1 MLHSQMRRGDHL
13 VLGDLH
19 DTARPKESTSYCW
32 KYDVQ
37 CRGVL
42 TANQAVTGRC
52 FGEKGFRSG
61 LENGILLCELL
72 NSIKPGLV
80 KKVNRLPTPIAGL
93 DNITLFLRGCE
104 ELGLKG
110 TQLFD
115 PSDLQDTSIR
125 ANIKGSD
132 CCRKLKN
139 VLITIY
145 WLGKAANSCA
155 SYSGPT
161 LNLKEF
167 EGLLSQMRKEAE
179 DLESPKRSIRDS
191 GYIDCWDSERSDSLS
206 PPRHGRDDS
215 FDSLDSFG
223 SRSQQTPS
231 PDVVI
236 RGSSDGRGSDSESDV
251 PHRKMPDT
259 RKDDMLARRTSCNE
273 PRSAMP
279 FNQYLPNKSNHSAYV
294 PTPLRKKAADG
305 EEFRKS
311 WSTATSPIGGERPFS
326 HPETIE
332 EENCEDDG
340 RAPCKRRGGPED
352 DPRAVTSRVDNI
364 QCQEIGQSQ
373 SQTDGPKKSLQ
384 HMWEGKDEEE
394 VKRLQRLEKAGIR
407 VLPASVR
414 YSSPKP
420 ASEESQPAPPD
431 IILRRENDFLKSQ
444 QERES
449 DSEEEEQRLPDIE
462 KDDLASRK
470 ARMNQLKPKVPH
482 NQFLP
487 MPCSKSE
494 EKWENIKK
502 ATHRVTSSSLDRQL
516 QGVTSESQTQVPSPG
531 PSEILTRRENPFLK
545 PLQNDSEEEEQGG
558 QVTVPNVQRDDL
570 AKRRAQ
576 GGPAPYRETQPF
588 VKASITQSDLEK
600 WERLKLSTDTSES
613 QTQVPSPGPSEILT
627 RRENPF
633 LKPLQNDSEEE
644 EQGGQVT
651 VPNVQR
657 DDLAKRRAQGGPAP
671 YRETQPFVKASITQS
686 DLEKWERLKLSTDTS
701 ESQAQV
707 QVQSPSPS
715 EILTRRENPF
725 LKPLQND
732 SEEEEQGGQVTVP
745 NVQRDD
751 LAKRR
756 AQGGPAPYRDTQP
769 FVKASITQS
778 DLEKWERLKLSTDTS
793 EGTSK
798 PLCQACMDKGLP
810 AIEAETAALDDLA
823 SRRARANRKALGS
836 KQRFVHF
843 GPVTE
848 IDQKCW
854 EKLSIA
860 RAESESE
867 SAGYGSHSEAE
878 ASRCLVSAASSSIQH
893 IEQVAS
899 EPQQS
904 FIAKYCP
911 GSFSFVQAVCTPTR
925 QEGAQRPA
933 ETQEDS
939 EEGGQEERQPNP
951 EKDDMLARRTGA
963 FQKTSSSPT
972 YNKFLPMPASLQ
984 QKKEGTKG
992 TIKEEMTKQSSS
1004 SALSSPEDQY
1014 RQVTPT
1020 STATVSV
1027 TTKESPRTTGTF
1039 LQLRKREMAKEEEE
1053 EQEEEAVKESFPDL
1067 EKDDMMSCRALAFH
1081 RQTATAASQFLPVPA
1096 SQQTGT
1102 SEVSQCLPVPASQ
1115 QTRTSEAN
1123 KDDDKPRRRP
1133 SWLDDDLPPTYSHRA
1148 SVSDDAESMSM
1159 IDMRCEEE
1167 AILQPHSKAR
1177 HEHLHDLHN
1186 RLREEEDKWQDDL
1199 ARWKNRRRSA
1209 SQDLIK
1215 KEEERKKV
1223 ERLMSG
1229 DRDLSERRKSI
1240 KTYREIVEEKER
1252 REKELHEAYKNARS
1266 PEEAETI
1273 LRRYT
1278 QRFTVS
1284 EAVLEGLEMP
1294 KFLQRSLS
1302 VDSDTP
1308 LSPTKE
1314 ASNPMK
1320 YLRQQSLPA
1329 PKFTATVEATISV
1342 VPQPQ
1347 VSPPQTS
1354 PTQTVSTKAVPI
1366 LSPKPY
1372 SQPKNS
1378 QPGLRSFTVDGIVR
1392 VNGEAFSG
1400 AEAEKESTPVKI
1412 PPTKSQGIESTARV
1426 NTAPVKSHT
1435 SPFKSQENTE
1445 VNTSPAKIH
1454 LESRVDASPVS
1465 SPEKPPV
1472 NSQKDTCGMDSAP
1485 ARPTSLLTDPCR
1497 ENLVSEEQGL
1507 YLKTQQDKETEPSQK
1522 DEERA
1527 VQALETPTRSVEIS
1541 VVTEQKDDDNENSP
1555 REGHLNVN
1563 YQSTAVLNTV
1573 QYSLTTKQ
1581 PEQKNVA
1588 SETRQVSPTEI
1599 LTSYLP
1605 VKKELTSSGSALP
1618 RGWESCVHREFFT
1631 QSDSGPS
1638 EENSNIPVPPFS
1650 LPKRND
1656 YWSWDPEEER
1666 KRQERWQ
1673 QEQER
1678 LLQEKY
1684 QREQEKL
1691 KQEWE
1696 RAQKEV
1702 EEEERRYHEEERKIL
1717 EETVAPLTPRSST
1730 LSSPSRSDQ
1739 PLLPLDPEGPIVM
1752 SLADWERKQE
1762 LLEKQAQRSKAEAC
1776 EKDEKPRQ
1784 TTNQQAV
1791 AKEQEPTVKTEE
1803 QVKVTESSH
1812 SHTETLAQSKKNSQ
1826 KLLSD
1831 NSNPAASELEFISGA
1846 SWNNKQPRTKQP
1858 VEVWRKTASLDRSW
1872 SQTAVAGGMKRSGSY
1887 ENLGTTPS
1895 KSSPCSPNLQTQSP
1909 NRSIS
1914 GKKLCSSCAQPLGKG
1929 AAMIIETL
1937 SLYFHI
1943 QCFKCGVCKG
1953 HLGDTTTGT
1962 DVRIRNGILNCNEC
1976 YIRSRTAGQPTTL

>member
-1 MLHSQMRRGDHL
+1 MPIKQQRHARMTEHQQTEAEFEQFYSGVVKKSEGMTDPPVLPRYKRIHQKLGSGSENHRHTNVKVYYRQQYYEVLDNVTGEL
-13 VLGDLH
+13 VLSKLGVSGSWRFVDVLGFEDESLSSVPTPSCAVMLLFPLTPQHAAFRVKQAGELTGKQEESKKVYFVKQTIVNSCSTVGLLH
-19 DTARPKESTSYCW
+19 AAANNMSKLEFESGSALKKFLDDTAALSADERAKHLEENQHAAFRVKQAGELTGKQEESKKVYFVKQTIVNSCSTVGLLHAAANNMS
-32 KYDVQ
+32 KLEFESGSALKKFLDDTAALSADERAKHLEENQDIRAIHDEVAAEGQ
-37 CRGVL
+37 CR
-42 TANQAVTGRC
+42 
-52 FGEKGFRSG
+52 
-61 LENGILLCELL
+61 
-72 NSIKPGLV
+72 
-80 KKVNRLPTPIAGL
+80 

-352 DPRAVTSRVDNI
+352 DPRAVTSRVDNV

-613 QTQVPSPGPSEILT
+613 QAQVQVPSPGPSEILT

-671 YRETQPFVKASITQS
+671 YRE
-686 DLEKWERLKLSTDTS
+686 
-701 ESQAQV
+701 
-707 QVQSPSPS
+707 
-715 EILTRRENPF
+715 
-725 LKPLQND
+725 
-732 SEEEEQGGQVTVP
+732 
-745 NVQRDD
+745 
-751 LAKRR
+751 
-756 AQGGPAPYRDTQP
+756 TQP

-899 EPQQS
+899 
-904 FIAKYCP
+904 
-911 GSFSFVQAVCTPTR
+911 
-925 QEGAQRPA
+925 
-933 ETQEDS
+933 
-939 EEGGQEERQPNP
+939 
-951 EKDDMLARRTGA
+951 
-963 FQKTSSSPT
+963 
-972 YNKFLPMPASLQ
+972 
-984 QKKEGTKG
+984 
-992 TIKEEMTKQSSS
+992 S

-1115 QTRTSEAN
+1115 QTRTSEAS

-1133 SWLDDDLPPTYSHRA
+1133 SWLDDDLPPT
-1148 SVSDDAESMSM
+1148 SMSM

-1485 ARPTSLLTDPCR
+1485 ARPTSLLT
-1497 ENLVSEEQGL
+1497 
-1507 YLKTQQDKETEPSQK
+1507 
-1522 DEERA
+1522 
-1527 VQALETPTRSVEIS
+1527 
-1541 VVTEQKDDDNENSP
+1541 
-1555 REGHLNVN
+1555 
-1563 YQSTAVLNTV
+1563 
-1573 QYSLTTKQ
+1573 
-1581 PEQKNVA
+1581 
-1588 SETRQVSPTEI
+1588 
-1599 LTSYLP
+1599 
-1605 VKKELTSSGSALP
+1605 
-1618 RGWESCVHREFFT
+1618 
-1631 QSDSGPS
+1631 
-1638 EENSNIPVPPFS
+1638 IPVPPFS

-1762 LLEKQAQRSKAEAC
+1762 LLEKQAVSK
-1776 EKDEKPRQ
+1776 KQ
-1784 TTNQQAV
+1784 TLKV
-1791 AKEQEPTVKTEE
+1791 AAHQI
-1803 QVKVTESSH
+1803 SH

-1909 NRSIS
+1909 NRYVKDLHGLSVER
-1914 GKKLCSSCAQPLGKG
+1914 SCVPVVHNPLEK
-1929 AAMIIETL
+1929 EL
-1937 SLYFHI
+1937 
-1943 QCFKCGVCKG
+1943 
-1953 HLGDTTTGT
+1953 
-1962 DVRIRNGILNCNEC
+1962 
-1976 YIRSRTAGQPTTL
+1976 P

>member
-1 MLHSQMRRGDHL
+1 MRRGDHL

-326 HPETIE
+326 
-332 EENCEDDG
+332 
-340 RAPCKRRGGPED
+340 
-352 DPRAVTSRVDNI
+352 
-364 QCQEIGQSQ
+364 
-373 SQTDGPKKSLQ
+373 
-384 HMWEGKDEEE
+384 
-394 VKRLQRLEKAGIR
+394 
-407 VLPASVR
+407 
-414 YSSPKP
+414 
-420 ASEESQPAPPD
+420 
-431 IILRRENDFLKSQ
+431 
-444 QERES
+444 
-449 DSEEEEQRLPDIE
+449 
-462 KDDLASRK
+462 
-470 ARMNQLKPKVPH
+470 
-482 NQFLP
+482 
-487 MPCSKSE
+487 
-494 EKWENIKK
+494 
-502 ATHRVTSSSLDRQL
+502 
-516 QGVTSESQTQVPSPG
+516 
-531 PSEILTRRENPFLK
+531 
-545 PLQNDSEEEEQGG
+545 
-558 QVTVPNVQRDDL
+558 
-570 AKRRAQ
+570 
-576 GGPAPYRETQPF
+576 
-588 VKASITQSDLEK
+588 
-600 WERLKLSTDTSES
+600 
-613 QTQVPSPGPSEILT
+613 
-627 RRENPF
+627 
-633 LKPLQNDSEEE
+633 
-644 EQGGQVT
+644 
-651 VPNVQR
+651 
-657 DDLAKRRAQGGPAP
+657 
-671 YRETQPFVKASITQS
+671 
-686 DLEKWERLKLSTDTS
+686 

-992 TIKEEMTKQSSS
+992 TIKEEMTKQRLDCILTS

>member
-1 MLHSQMRRGDHL
+1 MASPGLEVEGNQQQHRDASHEPA
-13 VLGDLH
+13 VYE
-19 DTARPKESTSYCW
+19 ARKWIE
-32 KYDVQ
+32 
-37 CRGVL
+37 
-42 TANQAVTGRC
+42 AVTGRC

-206 PPRHGRDDS
+206 PPQHGRDDS

-294 PTPLRKKAADG
+294 PTPLRKKAAEG

-340 RAPCKRRGGPED
+340 RALCKRRAGLEE

-364 QCQEIGQSQ
+364 QRQEIGQSQ

-384 HMWEGKDEEE
+384 HKWEGKDEEE

-487 MPCSKSE
+487 VPCSKSE

-516 QGVTSESQTQVPSPG
+516 QGVTSESQAQAQSPGPSEILTRRENPFLKPLQNDFEEEEQGGQVTVPNVQRDDLAKRRAQSGPAPYRETQPFVKASITQSDLEKWERLKLSTDTRATAVLQVPWSTERPPCCITVQRHCCLSRRPLEDSTSTVYYCTDPMLQTPNRYQTDPVPFRYSLDSELWAADSPRHAPESQAQAQVQSPG

-576 GGPAPYRETQPF
+576 SGPAPYRETQPF

-600 WERLKLSTDTSES
+600 WERLKLSTDTSE
-613 QTQVPSPGPSEILT
+613 E
-627 RRENPF
+627 
-633 LKPLQNDSEEE
+633 
-644 EQGGQVT
+644 
-651 VPNVQR
+651 
-657 DDLAKRRAQGGPAP
+657 
-671 YRETQPFVKASITQS
+671 
-686 DLEKWERLKLSTDTS
+686 
-701 ESQAQV
+701 
-707 QVQSPSPS
+707 
-715 EILTRRENPF
+715 
-725 LKPLQND
+725 
-732 SEEEEQGGQVTVP
+732 
-745 NVQRDD
+745 
-751 LAKRR
+751 
-756 AQGGPAPYRDTQP
+756 
-769 FVKASITQS
+769 
-778 DLEKWERLKLSTDTS
+778 
-793 EGTSK
+793 TSK

-867 SAGYGSHSEAE
+867 PEGYGSHSEAE
-878 ASRCLVSAASSSIQH
+878 ASRCLVSAASSSIQN

-904 FIAKYCP
+904 FTAQYCP
-911 GSFSFVQAVCTPTR
+911 GSFSFVQVVCTPTR
-925 QEGAQRPA
+925 QEGAQLPA

-939 EEGGQEERQPNP
+939 EEGGQEQRQPNP

-984 QKKEGTKG
+984 PKKEGTKG
-992 TIKEEMTKQSSS
+992 TIKEEMTKQRLDCILIS

-1014 RQVTPT
+1014 RQVTPA
-1020 STATVSV
+1020 STATVGV

-1053 EQEEEAVKESFPDL
+1053 QEEEAVKESFPDL
-1067 EKDDMMSCRALAFH
+1067 EKDDMMSRRALAFH

-1102 SEVSQCLPVPASQ
+1102 SEVSQFLSVPASQ
-1115 QTRTSEAN
+1115 QTRTSEAS
-1123 KDDDKPRRRP
+1123 KDDDKPWRRP
-1133 SWLDDDLPPTYSHRA
+1133 SWLDDDLPPKYSHRA

-1223 ERLMSG
+1223 ERQMSG

-1273 LRRYT
+1273 LRRYI

-1314 ASNPMK
+1314 ASNPLK

-1347 VSPPQTS
+1347 DSPPQTS
-1354 PTQTVSTKAVPI
+1354 PTQTVSTKVVPI

-1378 QPGLRSFTVDGIVR
+1378 QAGLRSFTVDGTVR

-1400 AEAEKESTPVKI
+1400 AEAERESTPVKI
-1412 PPTKSQGIESTARV
+1412 PPTRSQGIESTARG
-1426 NTAPVKSHT
+1426 NAAPVKSHT

-1445 VNTSPAKIH
+1445 VNTSPPAKIH
-1454 LESRVDASPVS
+1454 LESRVDASPVR
-1465 SPEKPPV
+1465 SPEQPGPDKSPV

-1527 VQALETPTRSVEIS
+1527 VQAIETPTRSVGSS

-1588 SETRQVSPTEI
+1588 LEKRQVSPTEV

-1605 VKKELTSSGSALP
+1605 VKQELTSSGSALP
-1618 RGWESCVHREFFT
+1618 RGWDSWVHREFFT
-1631 QSDSGPS
+1631 QSDSSPS
-1638 EENSNIPVPPFS
+1638 EENSNVPVPPFS

-1776 EKDEKPRQ
+1776 KKDEKQRQ

-1831 NSNPAASELEFISGA
+1831 KSNPAASELEFVPGA
-1846 SWNNKQPRTKQP
+1846 SWNNKQPHMKQP

-1914 GKKLCSSCAQPLGKG
+1914 GKKLCSSCAEPLGKG

>member
-1 MLHSQMRRGDHL
+1 MASPGLEAEGNQLQHRDASHE
-13 VLGDLH
+13 
-19 DTARPKESTSYCW
+19 ARKWIE
-32 KYDVQ
+32 
-37 CRGVL
+37 
-42 TANQAVTGRC
+42 AVTGRC

-80 KKVNRLPTPIAGL
+80 KKINRLPTPIAGL

-104 ELGLKG
+104 ELGLKD

-145 WLGKAANSCA
+145 WLGKATNSCA

-167 EGLLSQMRKEAE
+167 EGLLLQMRKEAE
-179 DLESPKRSIRDS
+179 DMESPKRSIRDS

-215 FDSLDSFG
+215 FDSLDSLG

-251 PHRKMPDT
+251 PHRRMPDT

-294 PTPLRKKAADG
+294 PTPLRKKAAER
-305 EEFRKS
+305 EEYRKS

-340 RAPCKRRGGPED
+340 RAPCKRRAWPEEV
-352 DPRAVTSRVDNI
+352 PRAVTSRVDNV
-364 QCQEIGQSQ
+364 QFQEIGRTQA
-373 SQTDGPKKSLQ
+373 QTDGPKESLQ
-384 HMWEGKDEEE
+384 HQWEGMDEEE

-420 ASEESQPAPPD
+420 VIEESQSAPLD
-431 IILRRENDFLKSQ
+431 IILRRDNDFLKHQ
-444 QERES
+444 QGRES
-449 DSEEEEQRLPDIE
+449 DSEEEEQEQRLPDIE

-502 ATHRVTSSSLDRQL
+502 ATHRITSSSLDRQQ
-516 QGVTSESQTQVPSPG
+516 QGVTSESQAQVQCPG

-545 PLQNDSEEEEQGG
+545 PVQNDSEEEGQGG

-576 GGPAPYRETQPF
+576 
-588 VKASITQSDLEK
+588 S
-600 WERLKLSTDTSES
+600 
-613 QTQVPSPGPSEILT
+613 
-627 RRENPF
+627 
-633 LKPLQNDSEEE
+633 
-644 EQGGQVT
+644 
-651 VPNVQR
+651 
-657 DDLAKRRAQGGPAP
+657 GPAP

-707 QVQSPSPS
+707 QSPGPS

-725 LKPLQND
+725 LKPVQND
-732 SEEEEQGGQVTVP
+732 SEEEGQGGQVTVP

-756 AQGGPAPYRDTQP
+756 AQSGPAPYRETQP

-793 EGTSK
+793 ESQAQVQSPGPSEILTRRENLFLKPVQNDSEEEGQGGQVTVPNVQRDDLAKRRAQSGPAPYRETQPFVKASITQSDLEKWERLKLSTDTSEETSK

-810 AIEAETAALDDLA
+810 VIEAETAALDDLA

-867 SAGYGSHSEAE
+867 TSGYGSHSEAE
-878 ASRCLVSAASSSIQH
+878 ASRCLVSAASYSIQH

-899 EPQQS
+899 EPKQS
-904 FIAKYCP
+904 FTAECCP
-911 GSFSFVQAVCTPTR
+911 RSSSFVQAVCTPTR
-925 QEGAQRPA
+925 QEWAQRPA

-939 EEGGQEERQPNP
+939 EEEGQEERQPNP

-963 FQKTSSSPT
+963 FQKTTSSPT
-972 YNKFLPMPASLQ
+972 FNKFLPMPASLQ
-984 QKKEGTKG
+984 PKQEGPKG
-992 TIKEEMTKQSSS
+992 TIKEEIIKQSSS
-1004 SALSSPEDQY
+1004 ALLSPVDQF
-1014 RQVTPT
+1014 RQVAPV
-1020 STATVSV
+1020 STATVGV

-1039 LQLRKREMAKEEEE
+1039 LQLRKREMANEEE
-1053 EQEEEAVKESFPDL
+1053 EQQEEEAAVKESFPDL
-1067 EKDDMMSCRALAFH
+1067 EKDDMMSRHALVSH
-1081 RQTATAASQFLPVPA
+1081 RQTATAARQF
-1096 SQQTGT
+1096 
-1102 SEVSQCLPVPASQ
+1102 LPVPASQ
-1115 QTRTSEAN
+1115 QTRTSEASQFLPVPAYQQTRTSEAS
-1123 KDDDKPRRRP
+1123 KDDGKPQRRP

-1177 HEHLHDLHN
+1177 YEHLHNLHN

-1229 DRDLSERRKSI
+1229 DRELSERRKSI

-1347 VSPPQTS
+1347 VSPTQIY
-1354 PTQTVSTKAVPI
+1354 PTRTVSTKAVPI

-1378 QPGLRSFTVDGIVR
+1378 QPGLRSFTVDGVVR

-1400 AEAEKESTPVKI
+1400 AEDERESTSVKI
-1412 PPTKSQGIESTARV
+1412 PSTKSQGIESTARM

-1435 SPFKSQENTE
+1435 PQENTE
-1445 VNTSPAKIH
+1445 VNTSLAKFH
-1454 LESRVDASPVS
+1454 LESRVDACPVSFDGSPVRSPQQPGPDKS
-1465 SPEKPPV
+1465 SV
-1472 NSQKDTCGMDSAP
+1472 NSQKDTCGMDSASE
-1485 ARPTSLLTDPCR
+1485 RPTSLLTVPCR
-1497 ENLVSEEQGL
+1497 ENLVSEDQGL
-1507 YLKTQQDKETEPSQK
+1507 ETESSQK

-1527 VQALETPTRSVEIS
+1527 VQALETLTRSVESS

-1555 REGHLNVN
+1555 REGHMNC
-1563 YQSTAVLNTV
+1563 QSTVLLKTV
-1573 QYSLTTKQ
+1573 QYSPTTKR
-1581 PEQKNVA
+1581 PEQKLEDGFDNVA
-1588 SETRQVSPTEI
+1588 SEKRQVSPAEI
-1599 LTSYLP
+1599 QTSYLP
-1605 VKKELTSSGSALP
+1605 VK
-1618 RGWESCVHREFFT
+1618 
-1631 QSDSGPS
+1631 QDSGLS
-1638 EENSNIPVPPFS
+1638 EGNANIPVPPVNLS
-1650 LPKRND
+1650 KRND

-1717 EETVAPLTPRSST
+1717 EETVAPLTPRSSM
-1730 LSSPSRSDQ
+1730 LSSPSRSEQ
-1739 PLLPLDPEGPIVM
+1739 PLLPLDLGGPIVM

-1762 LLEKQAQRSKAEAC
+1762 LLEKQAQRSKAEASA
-1776 EKDEKPRQ
+1776 DEKQ
-1784 TTNQQAV
+1784 SEGTYQQAV
-1791 AKEQEPTVKTEE
+1791 PKEQKPTVKTEE

-1812 SHTETLAQSKKNSQ
+1812 SQSVCRSETHAQSQKHGQ

-1831 NSNPAASELEFISGA
+1831 NTNPTASKLEFIPDA
-1846 SWNNKQPRTKQP
+1846 SWDNKQPLMKQP
-1858 VEVWRKTASLDRSW
+1858 EEVWRKTASLDRSW
-1872 SQTAVAGGMKRSGSY
+1872 SQTAVTGGMK
-1887 ENLGTTPS
+1887 
-1895 KSSPCSPNLQTQSP
+1895 K
-1909 NRSIS
+1909 SIS
-1914 GKKLCSSCAQPLGKG
+1914 GKKLCSSCSHPLGKG

-1976 YIRSRTAGQPTTL
+1976 YIRFRTAGQPTTL

>member
-1 MLHSQMRRGDHL
+1 
-13 VLGDLH
+13 
-19 DTARPKESTSYCW
+19 
-32 KYDVQ
+32 
-37 CRGVL
+37 
-42 TANQAVTGRC
+42 
-52 FGEKGFRSG
+52 
-61 LENGILLCELL
+61 
-72 NSIKPGLV
+72 
-80 KKVNRLPTPIAGL
+80 

-206 PPRHGRDDS
+206 PPQHGRDDS

-294 PTPLRKKAADG
+294 PTPLRKKAAEG

-340 RAPCKRRGGPED
+340 RAPCKRRAGPED
-352 DPRAVTSRVDNI
+352 DPRAVASRVDNV
-364 QCQEIGQSQ
+364 QCEEIGQSQ

-384 HMWEGKDEEE
+384 HKWEGKDEEE

-420 ASEESQPAPPD
+420 ASEESQPAPRD

-444 QERES
+444 QEREF

-502 ATHRVTSSSLDRQL
+502 ATHRFTSSSLDRQL
-516 QGVTSESQTQVPSPG
+516 QGVTSESQTQVQSPGPSEILTRRENPFLKPLQNDSEEEEQGGQVTVPNVQRDDLAKRRAQGGPAPYRETQPFVKASITQSDLEKWEKLKLSTDTSESQAQAQVQSPG

-600 WERLKLSTDTSES
+600 WERLKLSTDTSE
-613 QTQVPSPGPSEILT
+613 
-627 RRENPF
+627 
-633 LKPLQNDSEEE
+633 
-644 EQGGQVT
+644 
-651 VPNVQR
+651 
-657 DDLAKRRAQGGPAP
+657 
-671 YRETQPFVKASITQS
+671 ET
-686 DLEKWERLKLSTDTS
+686 ST
-701 ESQAQV
+701 
-707 QVQSPSPS
+707 
-715 EILTRRENPF
+715 
-725 LKPLQND
+725 
-732 SEEEEQGGQVTVP
+732 
-745 NVQRDD
+745 
-751 LAKRR
+751 
-756 AQGGPAPYRDTQP
+756 
-769 FVKASITQS
+769 
-778 DLEKWERLKLSTDTS
+778 
-793 EGTSK
+793 

-823 SRRARANRKALGS
+823 SRKSRANRKALGS

-867 SAGYGSHSEAE
+867 PTGYGSHSEAE

-925 QEGAQRPA
+925 QEGAQWPA

-939 EEGGQEERQPNP
+939 EEGGEEERQPNP

-972 YNKFLPMPASLQ
+972 YNKFLPMPASLLP
-984 QKKEGTKG
+984 KKEGTKG
-992 TIKEEMTKQSSS
+992 TIKEEMTKQSVRWRNVSPAALQ
-1004 SALSSPEDQY
+1004 SALHPSPAQRSSPSPSQREVAASSPHGSVPRKSHASGNREALGSRFPEARLPDGDKVCSIPYGSGLLLTGGYIPLCESQAQA
-1014 RQVTPT
+1014 QVQ
-1020 STATVSV
+1020 
-1027 TTKESPRTTGTF
+1027 SPGPSEILTRRENPF
-1039 LQLRKREMAKEEEE
+1039 LKPLQNDSEEE
-1053 EQEEEAVKESFPDL
+1053 EQGGQVTVPNVQRDDLAKRRAQGGPSPYRETQPFVKASITQSDLEKWERLKLSTDTSEETSTPLCQACMDKGLPAIEAETAALDDLASRKSRANRKALGSKQRFVHFGPVTEIDQKCWEKLSIARAESESEPTGYGSHSEAEASRCLVSAASSSIQHIEQVASEPQQSFIAKYCPGSFSFVQAVCTPTRQEGAQWPAETQEDSEEGGEEERQPNP
-1067 EKDDMMSCRALAFH
+1067 EKDDMLARRTGAF
-1081 RQTATAASQFLPVPA
+1081 QKTSSSPTYNKFLPMPA
-1096 SQQTGT
+1096 SLLPKKEGT
-1102 SEVSQCLPVPASQ
+1102 KGTIKEEMTKQ
-1115 QTRTSEAN
+1115 R
-1123 KDDDKPRRRP
+1123 
-1133 SWLDDDLPPTYSHRA
+1133 
-1148 SVSDDAESMSM
+1148 SMSM

-1199 ARWKNRRRSA
+1199 ARWKNRRRSV

-1223 ERLMSG
+1223 ERLLSG

-1354 PTQTVSTKAVPI
+1354 PTRTVSTKAVPI

-1378 QPGLRSFTVDGIVR
+1378 QPGLRSFTVDGMVR
-1392 VNGEAFSG
+1392 VNGETFSG

-1412 PPTKSQGIESTARV
+1412 PPTKSQGIESTARA
-1426 NTAPVKSHT
+1426 NTAPVKSHA

-1445 VNTSPAKIH
+1445 VNTSPAKNH
-1454 LESRVDASPVS
+1454 LESRVDASPVR
-1465 SPEKPPV
+1465 SPEQPGPDNSPV

-1485 ARPTSLLTDPCR
+1485 
-1497 ENLVSEEQGL
+1497 
-1507 YLKTQQDKETEPSQK
+1507 
-1522 DEERA
+1522 
-1527 VQALETPTRSVEIS
+1527 
-1541 VVTEQKDDDNENSP
+1541 
-1555 REGHLNVN
+1555 
-1563 YQSTAVLNTV
+1563 
-1573 QYSLTTKQ
+1573 
-1581 PEQKNVA
+1581 
-1588 SETRQVSPTEI
+1588 
-1599 LTSYLP
+1599 
-1605 VKKELTSSGSALP
+1605 
-1618 RGWESCVHREFFT
+1618 
-1631 QSDSGPS
+1631 
-1638 EENSNIPVPPFS
+1638 
-1650 LPKRND
+1650 
-1656 YWSWDPEEER
+1656 
-1666 KRQERWQ
+1666 
-1673 QEQER
+1673 
-1678 LLQEKY
+1678 EKY

-1739 PLLPLDPEGPIVM
+1739 PLLSLDPEGPIVM

-1762 LLEKQAQRSKAEAC
+1762 LLEKQA
-1776 EKDEKPRQ
+1776 
-1784 TTNQQAV
+1784 V
-1791 AKEQEPTVKTEE
+1791 
-1803 QVKVTESSH
+1803 
-1812 SHTETLAQSKKNSQ
+1812 SKKQ
-1826 KLLSD
+1826 TLKV
-1831 NSNPAASELEFISGA
+1831 AAHQMWA
-1846 SWNNKQPRTKQP
+1846 S
-1858 VEVWRKTASLDRSW
+1858 
-1872 SQTAVAGGMKRSGSY
+1872 
-1887 ENLGTTPS
+1887 
-1895 KSSPCSPNLQTQSP
+1895 
-1909 NRSIS
+1909 
-1914 GKKLCSSCAQPLGKG
+1914 
-1929 AAMIIETL
+1929 
-1937 SLYFHI
+1937 
-1943 QCFKCGVCKG
+1943 
-1953 HLGDTTTGT
+1953 
-1962 DVRIRNGILNCNEC
+1962 
-1976 YIRSRTAGQPTTL
+1976 